1 MIPRVTM
8 RDALA
13 DPALLGGVLTG
24 PTWRPWRVLL
34 IAAMGEVWDLDERA
48 VFEQLT
54 QRAKEP
60 GQRVEEFVGVIGRRG
75 GKSRAIAT
83 TVTYIAG
90 LNEHRS
96 LVPGERGVCL
106 VIAPDQRQADV
117 VLDYVTAAFE
127 GSRILRQLVDGRTQR
142 TLSLTNK
149 IDVEVRAA
157 DYRRLRGPT

>member
-1 MIPRVTM
+1 MLGIERKPRDVTPTLDQYLRTRQQGSAELIPRVTM

-34 IAAMGEVWDLDERA
+34 IAAMGKVLDLDERA

-75 GKSRAIAT
+75 GKSRAIAI

-90 LNEHRS
+90 LNEQPESGPWRT
-96 LVPGERGVCL
+96 RG
-106 VIAPDQRQADV
+106 
-117 VLDYVTAAFE
+117 
-127 GSRILRQLVDGRTQR
+127 
-142 TLSLTNK
+142 LSG
-149 IDVEVRAA
+149 DCA
-157 DYRRLRGPT
+157 